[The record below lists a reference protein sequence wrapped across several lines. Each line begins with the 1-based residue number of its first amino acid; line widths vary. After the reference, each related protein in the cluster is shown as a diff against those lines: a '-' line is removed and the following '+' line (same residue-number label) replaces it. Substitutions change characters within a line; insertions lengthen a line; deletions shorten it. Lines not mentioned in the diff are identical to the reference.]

1 MPASNNSIG
10 WQALGSTQYLET
22 AFSPAIEAVVVVLEL
37 DALEEASASSL
48 GIAEVKA
55 ASPMSMASGSGDNDQ
70 GWISWIEVVN
80 AFQ

>member
-1 MPASNNSIG
+1 M
-10 WQALGSTQYLET
+10 GSTQYLET

-48 GIAEVKA
+48 GIAEVRA
-55 ASPMSMASGSGDNDQ
+55 ASPMSMASGSGDDEE
-70 GWISWIEVVN
+70 GWISWVEVAN